1 MPKPVGV
8 FYYFDTAYLMALS
21 FFWNKAKYYGRVLVG
36 EKALTLLLF
45 VLNLC
50 GWSNVLYGPV
60 IEV

>member
-1 MPKPVGV
+1 MRRKMPKPVGV

-50 GWSNVLYGPV
+50 G
-60 IEV
+60 